1 MDDIC
6 TYRIEVE
13 GRMNENGRTGGSP
26 LEMVVVRTNDA
37 ATLFTIC
44 TDQSGAIGL
53 IRYLHGRGYVL
64 LSVVRES
71 QI

>member
-13 GRMNENGRTGGSP
+13 GRMNENGRNSSSP
-26 LEMVVVRTNDA
+26 LEMVVLQADDA
-37 ATLFTIC
+37 ATLFTIY

-53 IRYLHGRGYVL
+53 IRYLHGRGHIL
-64 LSVVRES
+64 LSVVRER
-71 QI
+71 

>member
-13 GRMNENGRTGGSP
+13 GRMNENGRNISSP
-26 LEMVVVRTNDA
+26 LEMVLLQADEA

-64 LSVVRES
+64 LSVVRDC
-71 QI
+71 